1 MTLQFKK
8 SSHRIAFMLSLIV
21 VILLLTKG
29 LKFSGWS
36 LIPKLATLRYDA
48 LFLMPIFTFFIYK
61 KVANRG
67 VVHNKGLFLYFIFT
81 CFFTFLL
88 RNLFYDTGLAYG
100 LENNIFIAFVFCSY
114 FIIHYL
120 KVPEDVLIKSL
131 TVVGLLVLLI
141 QVYQNIY
148 PDNALF
154 SMYTE
159 DMREEMGLSADYVAG
174 MRNGLYRFKP
184 ISQHLPL
191 LLFCYYLSKML
202 CGYKH
207 LYLILTCA
215 FAASVYL
222 TLTRMFMVSVGLCFV
237 FMYLFLN
244 RKRKSK
250 VGLRLILIL
259 GFILLFFYGDTLFS
273 SLFSSKDSDIEYSG
287 QARLG
292 CYSFLFEQAI
302 SNPILF
308 ITGHGYPALLW
319 QWGGNLGYWYND
331 IGIFGQ
337 VYPYGIIWLFVY
349 FRIVYWLL
357 IKQRH
362 KIPIYIRSYIFGL
375 FCICMMMTTYATLD
389 TVLLFCIIMYIS
401 DLYISKSDRTE
412 NNVI

>member
-1 MTLQFKK
+1 MALQFKK
-8 SSHRIAFMLSLIV
+8 SSHRIAFTILF
-21 VILLLTKG
+21 VIMVLLLTKG

-36 LIPKLATLRYDA
+36 LIPKLSTLRYDV
-48 LFLMPIFTFFIYK
+48 LFLIPLFAMYVYK
-61 KVANRG
+61 KVVSRS
-67 VVHNKGLFLYFIFT
+67 VMHNKRLFLYLIFT
-81 CFFTFLL
+81 CLFTFLL
-88 RNLFYDTGLAYG
+88 RNLLYDSGLAYG
-100 LENNIFIAFVFCSY
+100 LENNIFVAFVFCSY

-120 KVPEDVLIKSL
+120 RVPEDVLIKSL

-148 PDNALF
+148 PDHALF

-159 DMREEMGLSADYVAG
+159 EMREEMGLSADYVSG

-191 LLFCYYLSKML
+191 LLFCYYLAKML

-215 FAASVYL
+215 FAASIYL
-222 TLTRMFMVSVGLCFV
+222 MLTRMFLVCAGICFA
-237 FMYLFLN
+237 FMYLSLN
-244 RKRKSK
+244 KRNKSK
-250 VGLRLILIL
+250 MGIKIVMVLGIIL
-259 GFILLFFYGDTLFS
+259 FCFYWDTLFS
-273 SLFSSKDSDIEYSG
+273 SLFSSKESDIEYSS

-308 ITGHGYPALLW
+308 FIGHGYPALLW
-319 QWGGNLGYWYND
+319 QWGGKLGYWYND
-331 IGIFGQ
+331 IGLLGQ

-349 FRIVYWLL
+349 FRVVYWILV
-357 IKQRH
+357 KQRH

-375 FCICMMMTTYATLD
+375 FCICMMMTTYGTLD
-389 TVLLFCIIMYIS
+389 TALLFCVIMYIS
-401 DLYISKSDRTE
+401 DLYINKSDRTE

>member
-1 MTLQFKK
+1 MVISYKK
-8 SSHRIAFMLSLIV
+8 NSYRILFFIIFFI

-29 LKFSGWS
+29 LRFSGWA
-36 LIPKLATLRYDA
+36 LIPKLSILRYDV
-48 LFLMPIFTFFIYK
+48 LFLMPIFTICIYT
-61 KVANRG
+61 KVVKRG
-67 VVHNKGLFLYFIFT
+67 LTHNKRLFLYFIFT
-81 CFFTFLL
+81 CLFTYLL
-88 RNLFYDTGLAYG
+88 RNLLYDYGLAYG
-100 LENNIFIAFVFCSY
+100 LENNIFVAFVFCSY

-120 KVPEDVLIKSL
+120 KVPENVLIKSL

-141 QVYQNIY
+141 QVYQNIH
-148 PDNALF
+148 PEQALF

-159 DMREEMGLSADYVAG
+159 EMRQELGLSADYVSG
-174 MRNGLYRFKP
+174 TRNGLYRFIP
-184 ISQHLPL
+184 IAQHLPL
-191 LLFCYYLSKML
+191 MLFCYYLSKML
-202 CGYKH
+202 SNYKP

-215 FAASVYL
+215 FAASIYL
-222 TLTRMFMVSVGLCFV
+222 MLTRMFMVCAGFCFV
-237 FMYLFLN
+237 FMYLSLD

-250 VGLRLILIL
+250 VGMRIVLIL
-259 GFILLFFYGDTLFS
+259 GLILLFFYWDTLFS
-273 SLFSSKDSDIEYSG
+273 SLFSSKESDIDYSG

-292 CYSFLFEQAI
+292 CYSFLFEQTI

-319 QWGGNLGYWYND
+319 QWGVKLGYWYND

-337 VYPYGIIWLFVY
+337 VYPYGIIWLIVY
-349 FRIVYWLL
+349 FRMVYWVL

-362 KIPIYIRSYIFGL
+362 KLPVYIRSYIFGL
-375 FCICMMMTTYATLD
+375 FCICMVMTTYATLD